1 MVTYPSKT
9 LDKLVEEQITRWQSN
24 RKRKY
29 KKPIRP
35 VITISRFPGC
45 NAWNVAKQISEA
57 LEIDFFDQ
65 EIVDEIA
72 KNADVNRR
80 VVETVDEQDNS
91 IVLDWLST
99 LTAERH
105 FWPNEYLDQLTRV
118 IGTIGAH
125 GHAVILGRGASYIL
139 PKEICLRVLVVA
151 PLERRI
157 ENVREAYK
165 VSEKE
170 ARQNIMG
177 KESERVAFIR
187 RYFHEDMLDPVNYDL
202 VFNMQMNDQDTVV
215 EMIKTAYNTRKWYNY
230 SVDRTP

>member
-1 MVTYPSKT
+1 METYPSKT
-9 LDKLVEEQITRWQSN
+9 LDKLVEEQIKRWHSN

-35 VITISRFPGC
+35 VITISRLPGC
-45 NAWNVAKQISEA
+45 NAWNIAKQISTD

-65 EIVDEIA
+65 AIVDEIA

-91 IVLDWLST
+91 IVLDWLSV
-99 LTAERH
+99 LTTERH
-105 FWPNEYLDQLTRV
+105 LWPNEYLDQLTRL

-151 PLERRI
+151 PLEIRI
-157 ENVREAYK
+157 ENVRKAYN
-165 VSEKE
+165 VSEKV
-170 ARQNIMG
+170 ARQNVMG

-202 VFNMQMNDQDTVV
+202 VFNMQMNDQDTVL
-215 EMIKTAYNTRKWYNY
+215 EMIKTAYNTRKWYKY
-230 SVDRTP
+230 SVD

>member
-1 MVTYPSKT
+1 METYPRNT

-35 VITISRFPGC
+35 VITISRLPGC
-45 NAWNVAKQISEA
+45 GAWNIAKQISTD

-65 EIVDEIA
+65 AIVDEIA

-91 IVLDWLST
+91 IVLDWLSV
-99 LTAERH
+99 LTTERH
-105 FWPNEYLDQLTRV
+105 FWPNEYLDQLTRL

-151 PLERRI
+151 PLELRI
-157 ENVREAYK
+157 RNVKDTYG
-165 VSEKE
+165 VSEKV
-170 ARQNIMG
+170 ARQNVMNR
-177 KESERVAFIR
+177 ESDRVAFIR
-187 RYFHEDMLDPVNYDL
+187 RYFHADMLDPVNYDL
-202 VFNMQMNDQDTVV
+202 VFNMEMNERDTVL
-215 EMIKTAYNTRKWYNY
+215 EMVKVAYNTRKWYKYNIK
-230 SVDRTP
+230 

>member
-1 MVTYPSKT
+1 METYTGKT

-35 VITISRFPGC
+35 VITISRLPGC
-45 NAWNVAKQISEA
+45 IAWDIAKQISKD

-91 IVLDWLST
+91 IVLDWLSM

-105 FWPNEYLDQLTRV
+105 FWPNEYLDQLTRL

-139 PKEICLRVLVVA
+139 PKEVCLRVLVVA
-151 PLERRI
+151 PLELRI
-157 ENVREAYK
+157 KNVIEAYK
-165 VSEKE
+165 VSEKV
-170 ARQNIMG
+170 ARQNVMG

-187 RYFHEDMLDPVNYDL
+187 RYFHEDMLNPVNYDL
-202 VFNMQMNDQDTVV
+202 VFNTEMCEKDAVV
-215 EMIKTAYNTRKWYNY
+215 EMIKAAYNTRKWYKY
-230 SVDRTP
+230 SMS

>member
-1 MVTYPSKT
+1 MENYTGKT

-35 VITISRFPGC
+35 VITISRLPGC
-45 NAWNVAKQISEA
+45 DAWNIAKQLSEE

-65 EIVDEIA
+65 EIVDQIA
-72 KNADVNRR
+72 KNADVSRR

-105 FWPNEYLDQLTRV
+105 LWPNEYLDQLTRIV
-118 IGTIGAH
+118 GTIGAH

-139 PKEICLRVLVVA
+139 PKEICLRVLIVA
-151 PLERRI
+151 PLDLRI
-157 ENVREAYK
+157 KNIRETYK
-165 VSEKE
+165 VSEKA
-170 ARQNIMG
+170 ARQNVLG

-187 RYFHEDMLDPVNYDL
+187 RYFHADMLSPVNYDL
-202 VFNMQMNDQDTVV
+202 AFNTDMCEQDSII
-215 EMIKTAYNTRKWYNY
+215 EMIKAAYNTRKWYKY
-230 SVDRTP
+230 SMS

>member
-1 MVTYPSKT
+1 METYPRKT

-35 VITISRFPGC
+35 VITISRLPGC
-45 NAWNVAKQISEA
+45 DAWNIAKQISA
-57 LEIDFFDQ
+57 DLEIDFFDQ

-72 KNADVNRR
+72 KNADVSRR

-105 FWPNEYLDQLTRV
+105 LWPNEYINHLSNL

-139 PKEICLRVLVVA
+139 PKEVCLRVLVVA
-151 PLERRI
+151 PVELRI
-157 ENVREAYK
+157 RNVKDAYK
-165 VSEKE
+165 VSEKV
-170 ARQNIMG
+170 ARQNVMG
-177 KESERVAFIR
+177 RESDRVAFIR
-187 RYFHEDMLDPVNYDL
+187 RYFHADMLNPINYDL
-202 VFNMQMNDQDTVV
+202 VFNMEMCERDMVV
-215 EMIKTAYNTRKWYNY
+215 EMVKVAYNTRKWYKY
-230 SVDRTP
+230 SID

>member
-1 MVTYPSKT
+1 METHKGKT
-9 LDKLVEEQITRWQSN
+9 LDKLVEEQIERWQSN

-35 VITISRFPGC
+35 VITISRLPGC
-45 NAWNVAKQISEA
+45 NAWDIAKQISKD

-91 IVLDWLST
+91 IVLDWLSM

-105 FWPNEYLDQLTRV
+105 FWPNEYLDQLTRL

-139 PKEICLRVLVVA
+139 PKAICLRVLVVA

-157 ENVREAYK
+157 QNVIEAYK
-165 VSEKE
+165 VSEKV
-170 ARQNIMG
+170 ARQNVMG
-177 KESERVAFIR
+177 KESERIAFIR
-187 RYFHEDMLDPVNYDL
+187 GYFHEDMLNPVNYDL
-202 VFNMQMNDQDTVV
+202 VFNMEMNEQDTVV
-215 EMIKTAYNTRKWYNY
+215 EMVKTAYNTRKWYKY
-230 SVDRTP
+230 SDK

>member
-1 MVTYPSKT
+1 METYPGKT

-35 VITISRFPGC
+35 VITISRLPGC
-45 NAWNVAKQISEA
+45 DAWNLAKQLSED

-65 EIVDEIA
+65 EIVDQIA
-72 KNADVNRR
+72 KNADVSRR

-105 FWPNEYLDQLTRV
+105 LWPNEYLDQLTRL

-170 ARQNIMG
+170 ARQNVMG

-187 RYFHEDMLDPVNYDL
+187 RYFHADMLSPVNYDL
-202 VFNMQMNDQDTVV
+202 VFNMEMCEKDAVV
-215 EMIKTAYNTRKWYNY
+215 EMIKAAYNTRKWYKY
-230 SVDRTP
+230 SMS

>member
-1 MVTYPSKT
+1 METYKGKT
-9 LDKLVEEQITRWQSN
+9 LDKLVEEQIERWQSN

-35 VITISRFPGC
+35 VITISRLPGC
-45 NAWNVAKQISEA
+45 NAWDIAKQISKD

-91 IVLDWLST
+91 IVLDWLSM
-99 LTAERH
+99 LTTERH
-105 FWPNEYLDQLTRV
+105 LWPNEYLGQLTNV

-139 PKEICLRVLVVA
+139 PKAICLRVLVVA

-157 ENVREAYK
+157 QNVIEAYK
-165 VSEKE
+165 VSEKV
-170 ARQNIMG
+170 ARQNVVG
-177 KESERVAFIR
+177 KESERIAFIR
-187 RYFHEDMLDPVNYDL
+187 GYFHEDMLNPVNYDL
-202 VFNMQMNDQDTVV
+202 VFNMEMNEQDTVV
-215 EMIKTAYNTRKWYNY
+215 EMVKTAYNTRKWYKY
-230 SVDRTP
+230 SDK

>member
-1 MVTYPSKT
+1 MDTYTSKT
-9 LDKLVEEQITRWQSN
+9 LGKLVEEQINKWQSN

-35 VITISRFPGC
+35 VITISRLPGC
-45 NAWNVAKQISEA
+45 DAWNIAKQISEA

-91 IVLDWLST
+91 IVLDWLSM
-99 LTAERH
+99 LTVERH
-105 FWPNEYLDQLTRV
+105 LWPNEYLDQLTKL

-151 PLERRI
+151 PLELRI
-157 ENVREAYK
+157 KNVREAYG
-165 VSEKE
+165 VSEKI
-170 ARQNIMG
+170 ARQNVMG
-177 KESERVAFIR
+177 KESERIAFIR
-187 RYFHEDMLDPVNYDL
+187 GYFHEDMLNPVNYDL
-202 VFNMQMNDQDTVV
+202 VFNMEMNERDTVL
-215 EMIKTAYNTRKWYNY
+215 EMVKVAYNTRKWYKYN
-230 SVDRTP
+230 VK

>member
-35 VITISRFPGC
+35 VITISRLPGC
-45 NAWNVAKQISEA
+45 DAWNIAKQISA
-57 LEIDFFDQ
+57 DLEIDFFDQ

-72 KNADVNRR
+72 KNADVSRR

-91 IVLDWLST
+91 IVLDWLSV
-99 LTAERH
+99 LTTERH
-105 FWPNEYLDQLTRV
+105 LWPNEYLDQLTRL

-151 PLERRI
+151 PLELRI
-157 ENVREAYK
+157 RNVKDTYG
-165 VSEKE
+165 VSEKV
-170 ARQNIMG
+170 ARQNVINR
-177 KESERVAFIR
+177 ESDRVAFIR
-187 RYFHEDMLDPVNYDL
+187 RYFHVDMLDPVNYDL
-202 VFNMQMNDQDTVV
+202 VFNMGMCEQDIVV
-215 EMIKTAYNTRKWYNY
+215 EMLKIAYNTRKWYKY
-230 SVDRTP
+230 SVN

>member
-1 MVTYPSKT
+1 METYPRKT
-9 LDKLVEEQITRWQSN
+9 LDKLVEEQIERWQSN

-35 VITISRFPGC
+35 VITMSRLPGC
-45 NAWNVAKQISEA
+45 NTWDIAKQISKD

-65 EIVDEIA
+65 EIVEEIA
-72 KNADVNRR
+72 KNAEVSRR

-91 IVLDWLST
+91 IVLDWLSM

-105 FWPNEYLDQLTRV
+105 LWPNEYRDQLTKV

-157 ENVREAYK
+157 QNVRDAYK
-165 VSEKE
+165 VSEKV
-170 ARQNIMG
+170 AKQNIMG
-177 KESERVAFIR
+177 KESERIAFIR
-187 RYFHEDMLDPVNYDL
+187 GYLHEDMLNPVNYDL
-202 VFNMQMNDQDTVV
+202 VFNMEMNEQDMVV
-215 EMIKTAYNTRKWYNY
+215 EMIKTAYNTRKWYKY
-230 SVDRTP
+230 SVK

>member
-1 MVTYPSKT
+1 METYTGKT
-9 LDKLVEEQITRWQSN
+9 LEKLVEEQITRWQSN

-35 VITISRFPGC
+35 VITISRLPGC
-45 NAWNVAKQISEA
+45 DAWNIAKQLSDD

-65 EIVDEIA
+65 EIVDQIA
-72 KNADVNRR
+72 EKADVSRR

-105 FWPNEYLDQLTRV
+105 LWPNEYLDQLTRI

-151 PLERRI
+151 PLEVRI
-157 ENVREAYK
+157 RNVRETYK
-165 VSEKE
+165 VSEKT
-170 ARQNIMG
+170 ARQNVMG
-177 KESERVAFIR
+177 KESERIAFIR
-187 RYFHEDMLDPVNYDL
+187 RYFHVDMLNPVNYDL
-202 VFNMQMNDQDTVV
+202 VFNTEMCEKDAIV
-215 EMIKTAYNTRKWYNY
+215 EMMKTVYNTRKWYKY
-230 SVDRTP
+230 SMS